1 MINKLSIKRKLLIY
15 NILIQSFILIVLS
28 FSIYKTLHLST
39 LEKIQTSLKV
49 IVLDIVDDIIDH
61 KVELKSIYF
70 DEEQEYKFKPLYIRL
85 LETGDSFKE
94 INSIQFPQNIP
105 INIKNLEKD
114 VIYFQEHERYII
126 AQIVF
131 EMDSKK
137 YCLQVATDYKMLD
150 TTMENLFYILLFI
163 IPIIL
168 IFSIIGGYF
177 LIYKSFSPIE
187 QILYN
192 LKHINA
198 ADLSKRLQ
206 TLNTNDE
213 IDLLTKEINSL
224 LERLEISF
232 EKVNQFSSDA
242 SHELKTPLTI
252 IRGEIEIALRK
263 DRTTQEYKESL
274 QICLD
279 EVLMIGQTIDDL
291 FFLAKNEEEALKVKE
306 EVYLDEITTETIK
319 ELTPYAKLKEITIKS
334 DIEDTVQIQ
343 GHSKLLKIAIKNVLK
358 NAISFSDKNSEVF
371 VHNYKE
377 KNFYIIS
384 IRDEGIG
391 ISKKEQK
398 KIFEKF
404 YRTDK
409 SRNKDSGGTGL
420 GMSIVDKIIRISN
433 ATIEIESQE
442 EKGTLVKLK
451 FSIS

>member
-334 DIEDTVQIQ
+334 EIEDTVQIQ

-371 VHNYKE
+371 VHNYIE

-451 FSIS
+451 FSVS